1 MRRIARWQVP
11 LLITAASVAAGV
23 AGEPG
28 RTALRWDRDAIAGG
42 ELWRLV
48 TGHLSHLGPSH
59 LALNLAGLALVW
71 ILVGDRLKPLCWWL
85 VVAFGIAV
93 IDAGFWFL
101 DPGLTWYVGLSGLLH
116 TLILAGAV
124 AGARAA
130 PFESLA
136 LAGLVLAK
144 IVFEQIAGPLPGSEA
159 TSGGPV
165 VVNAHLYGA
174 VAGLAAGG
182 AVLAMRAE
190 WRRAPI

>member
-11 LLITAASVAAGV
+11 LCMTAASVAAAL
-23 AGEPG
+23 AGERG
-28 RTALRWDRDAIAGG
+28 QEVLRWDRDAIAAG

-48 TGHLSHLGPSH
+48 TGHLAHLGPSH

-71 ILVGDRLKPLCWWL
+71 ILVGDRLKPLGWWL

-93 IDAGFWFL
+93 IDLGFWFL
-101 DPGLTWYVGLSGLLH
+101 DPGLAWYVGLSGLLH
-116 TLILAGAV
+116 TLILAGTA

-130 PFESLA
+130 PLESLA
-136 LAGLVLAK
+136 LGGLVLAK
-144 IVFEQIAGPLPGSEA
+144 IVFEQLAGPLPGSEA

>member
-11 LLITAASVAAGV
+11 LCMIASSVAAAL
-23 AGEPG
+23 AGG
-28 RTALRWDRDAIAGG
+28 RGQEVLRWDRDAIAAG

-48 TGHLSHLGPSH
+48 TGHLAHLGAAH

-71 ILVGDRLKPLCWWL
+71 ILVGDRLKPLGWWL

-93 IDAGFWFL
+93 IDLGFWFL
-101 DPGLTWYVGLSGLLH
+101 DPGLAWYVGLSGLLH
-116 TLILAGAV
+116 TLILAGTT
-124 AGARAA
+124 AGARTA
-130 PFESLA
+130 PLESLA
-136 LAGLVLAK
+136 LGGLVLAK
-144 IVFEQIAGPLPGSEA
+144 IVVEQLAGPLPGSEA

-174 VAGLAAGG
+174 IAGLAAGG
-182 AVLAMRAE
+182 FVLAMRAE